1 MPLISILMA
10 AYEAQ
15 DTILAAIASVRAQ
28 EHDNWEVIIASDCGS
43 DYLALFQTR
52 ALEDG
57 RVRMVAT
64 PAVGS
69 GPSAARNAALAA
81 ANGDFIAI
89 LDSDDT
95 WQPDKL
101 SALLPLAKES
111 GLACDNTRAVTQDGR
126 IIGTAYSENASPHP
140 IDTVTM
146 MNTGVP
152 HFPLLRRDLT
162 GPGYRAELRFA
173 EDVVFNMELIAR
185 AGTMTLL
192 PRPLTNYVQRPDSAS
207 NGADAWQRAETA
219 YAQIL
224 ALLDDGGLSVPA
236 GQKGIILAAIDE
248 KRQFNTAYGRAVRA
262 GQATTFQTFLAARR
276 ERL

>member
-1 MPLISILMA
+1 MA
-10 AYEAQ
+10 A
-15 DTILAAIASVRAQ
+15 L
-28 EHDNWEVIIASDCGS
+28 
-43 DYLALFQTR
+43 
-52 ALEDG
+52 
-57 RVRMVAT
+57 
-64 PAVGS
+64 
-69 GPSAARNAALAA
+69 
-81 ANGDFIAI
+81 
-89 LDSDDT
+89 
-95 WQPDKL
+95 
-101 SALLPLAKES
+101 
-111 GLACDNTRAVTQDGR
+111 
-126 IIGTAYSENASPHP
+126 
-140 IDTVTM
+140 
-146 MNTGVP
+146 
-152 HFPLLRRDLT
+152 
-162 GPGYRAELRFA
+162 RAELRFA

-248 KRQFNTAYGRAVRA
+248 KRQFNAAYGRAVRA